1 MAKSKKNNK
10 RLIYTWI
17 TTVILAVLF
26 IATVWF
32 LVKSAPYT
40 QDEIILQHIKLLSET
55 FKKVD
60 TECGIVGF
68 EDEGG
73 SRKKCYIDF
82 LNITSFS
89 GSEAGALNVLYP
101 DKWHGPYLK
110 DNPTIQERFYY
121 IMKIRGSF
129 YIIPGDGIKLS
140 NGKTI
145 GKNLMIDENSDIE
158 SMMKDPKS
166 LSFKNQPLAAKLEL
180 KLEQKVKPL
189 TSTAEV

>member
-1 MAKSKKNNK
+1 
-10 RLIYTWI
+10 
-17 TTVILAVLF
+17 
-26 IATVWF
+26 
-32 LVKSAPYT
+32 
-40 QDEIILQHIKLLSET
+40 
-55 FKKVD
+55 
-60 TECGIVGF
+60 
-68 EDEGG
+68 
-73 SRKKCYIDF
+73 